1 MKNQSI
7 ILISFLLLSSY
18 AMGYQWDSIGPGEVK
33 VYNFCVVNYNLP
45 IEILCT
51 DAGIMIHEG
60 NDWTE
65 YTYGGLPAWDAH
77 GLDPNNILVL
87 MGNGSYSDGVYKFNL
102 TSHQYEVLEYIYA
115 PNFFRFCDSDNT
127 FYAGGENGVWKST
140 DGTNFNLIDY
150 FDGKKGLS
158 FAWFENHYIIS
169 SDFRNHYSSDF
180 GLTWNQTGAGM
191 GYIPDM
197 KFHPDGTLYGI
208 FPGDSYSSG
217 LWKSYDYGET
227 WDVEYYNMFMSAVGI
242 DAESQL
248 FLGWE
253 SGGVA
258 LRDPATNE
266 MFFLNEGLPNLH
278 INKITIHPNVAMPN
292 IVACTDNGAFILTD
306 YPLGVEET
314 QHIQK
319 TNYLKIYPNPL
330 VDDANIVF
338 SLIETTTIN
347 LSLYSGDGQELV
359 TIFKGTA
366 HAETEYTHT
375 FNRNDLAEGVY
386 YLTLRI
392 GKNEGLIMK
401 LIVIN

>member
-7 ILISFLLLSSY
+7 ILFSLLLLSTC
-18 AMGYQWDSIGPGEVK
+18 AMAYQWDSIGPGEVK
-33 VYNFCVVNYNLP
+33 VHNFCVVNYNLP
-45 IEILCT
+45 IGILCT

-60 NDWTE
+60 NGWTE
-65 YTYGGLPAWDAH
+65 YSNGGLPAWDAH

-87 MGNGSYSDGVYKFNL
+87 LGNGSYSDGVYKFNL
-102 TSHQYEVLEYIYA
+102 SSHQFEVLEYIYA
-115 PNFFRFCDSDNT
+115 PNFFHFCDSDST
-127 FYAGGENGVWKST
+127 YYTGGENGVWKST
-140 DGTNFNLIDY
+140 DGTNFILIDY

-158 FAWFENHYIIS
+158 FAWYENHYIIS

-191 GYIPDM
+191 GSIPDM

-208 FPGDSYSSG
+208 FPGNDYSAG
-217 LWKSYDYGET
+217 LWKSFDYGET
-227 WDVEYYNMFMSAVGI
+227 WDVEYYNMWMSAVDI
-242 DAESQL
+242 DAAGHL

-253 SGGVA
+253 SEGVA

-266 MFFLNEGLPNLH
+266 MFFLNGGLPDLH
-278 INKITIHPNVAMPN
+278 INKITIHPNVAVPN

-319 TNYLKIYPNPL
+319 NLCLKIYPNP
-330 VDDANIVF
+330 VVGDASIEF
-338 SLIETTTIN
+338 LLSETTTIN
-347 LSLYSGDGQELV
+347 LSLYRSDGQKLV

-366 HAETEYTHT
+366 HAEIEYART

-386 YLTLRI
+386 YLKLRTD
-392 GKNEGLIMK
+392 KNTGLIRK
-401 LIVIN
+401 LIVVD